1 MALTPSAVEELLV
14 EQKDRVAIITLNRPE
29 RLNAISGSML
39 NELAAKMVE
48 ANKDPDIR
56 CIILTGAGRGFCSGL
71 DLVDV
76 NNGGIGSGNRGSNR
90 PRQLFD
96 LRDAPI
102 TVMWSLDTRS
112 SAH

>member
-76 NNGGIGSGNRGSNR
+76 SNGGIGSGNRGSNR
-90 PRQLFD
+90 PRLLFD
-96 LRDAPI
+96 
-102 TVMWSLDTRS
+102 
-112 SAH
+112 